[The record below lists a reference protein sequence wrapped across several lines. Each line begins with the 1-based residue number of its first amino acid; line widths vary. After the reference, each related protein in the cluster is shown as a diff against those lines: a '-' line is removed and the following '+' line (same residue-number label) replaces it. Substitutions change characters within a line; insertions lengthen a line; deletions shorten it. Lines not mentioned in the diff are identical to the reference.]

1 MSPFSG
7 MTLDQALRLSALSL
21 AAVSLAALALA
32 GELPPYLLLPS
43 AGCLAAGILRAAGW
57 GARWRKGKRGRESFS
72 KLTKAKMTPDPFFLR
87 GAWNV
92 VVVMAFI
99 GYTGEFFWFGA
110 GLLQSAVHFLVV
122 LVMNKVVTLEERKDF
137 PQLYA
142 LSLLTLLA
150 TAALTVE
157 LWYAAVAAAFMVA
170 AVWSLLLFHL
180 TNEGETNAIQPVSR
194 QEFWIINAVAVG
206 GLCLTVGLFF
216 LTPRLGAGLF
226 QQQQLD
232 VIRTSGFSDRVDL
245 GVIGAIKLDQTVVM
259 RVELPQL
266 NGPPPER
273 LYFRGAAYDRYNGT
287 SWSNSV
293 AHRYTI
299 GRNAEGMFAV
309 ERNAAMARA
318 AEGLRQDVLIEAL
331 DTPVLFG
338 APFVR
343 TIEGNFYLVQTDG
356 MDGVYLPAPPAAR
369 LHYTVYSSV
378 TPLVPEDRH
387 AAAYRYPQ
395 DIEQQ
400 YLQLPAE
407 TDRVQILAKTVT
419 RDAATVFERVTAI
432 QHHLR
437 TSYRYS
443 LDLGSTQAANPVEEF
458 LFVRQTGYCEH
469 YATAMVLM
477 LRSLGIPAR
486 LVTGFLHGEWNDF
499 GNYFTVRQRDAHAW
513 VEVYFPRSGWRTFD
527 PTPTAGVAAPVPIWS
542 EAVRLMDSVRLKWD
556 RLIIRYS
563 LRDQAMVV
571 QGVRA
576 RGGQVR
582 DWLTLAWNHVMT
594 GGRRYLGAMTDFIV
608 AGILLGLMIMVFLRV
623 RGRRAGRLPSR
634 MHGKS
639 RHAAALRMYARML
652 VLLEEHGFR
661 KAVGATPFE
670 FANQISRRSAVLGEV
685 VDPLTALYC
694 RLRFGH
700 DALSV
705 EDQNRA
711 EELLRRL
718 ARADG

>member
-1 MSPFSG
+1 
-7 MTLDQALRLSALSL
+7 MTLDRAVRLSAISL
-21 AAVSLAALALA
+21 AAVSLTALALA
-32 GELPPYLLLPS
+32 GELPLYLLLP
-43 AGCLAAGILRAAGW
+43 AGGCLAAGVMQATGW
-57 GARWRKGKRGRESFS
+57 GKRRRIFRLS
-72 KLTKAKMTPDPFFLR
+72 R
-87 GAWNV
+87 GTWNGLIV
-92 VVVMAFI
+92 LAFV
-99 GYTGEFFWFGA
+99 GYAGEFVWLGP
-110 GLLQSAVHFLVV
+110 GLLQAAVHFLVV
-122 LVMNKVVTLEERKDF
+122 LLMNKIVTLDERKDF

-142 LSLLTLLA
+142 LSLLAMLA

-170 AVWSLLLFHL
+170 TVWSLLLFHL
-180 TNEGETNAIQPVSR
+180 THEADENAVQPVSR
-194 QEFWIINAVAVG
+194 REFWIINVVAVG
-206 GLCLTVGLFF
+206 GIGLTVGLFF

-226 QQQQLD
+226 QKQQLD

-245 GVIGAIKLDQTVVM
+245 GVIGAVKLDQTVVM

-273 LYFRGAAYDRYNGT
+273 LYFRGAAFDRYNGT
-287 SWSNSV
+287 SWSNNV

-299 GRNAEGMFAV
+299 GRNADGMFAV
-309 ERNAAMARA
+309 ERHAGMARP

-343 TIEGNFYLVQTDG
+343 AIEGSFYLIQTDG
-356 MDGVYLPAPPAAR
+356 MDGLYLPNPPAAR

-378 TPLVPEDRH
+378 TPLVPEERH
-387 AAAYRYPQ
+387 AVVHDYPA
-395 DIEQQ
+395 DIVRQ

-407 TDRVQILAKTVT
+407 MDRVRMLARTIT
-419 RDAATVFERVTAI
+419 RDAATVLERVTTV

-437 TSYRYS
+437 TAYRYS

-458 LFVRQTGYCEH
+458 LFVRKTGYCEH

-499 GNYFTVRQRDAHAW
+499 GNYYTVRQRDAHAW

-542 EAVRLMDSVRLKWD
+542 EAVRLMDSLRLRWD
-556 RLIIRYS
+556 RFIIRYS

-576 RGGQVR
+576 RGGRVR
-582 DWLTLAWNHVMT
+582 EWLALAWTQVMA
-594 GGRRYLGAMTDFIV
+594 GGRRYLGTMIEFLV
-608 AGILLGLMIMVFLRV
+608 AGALLGLMIMVFLRV
-623 RGRRAGRLPSR
+623 RGRRAGRLSSR
-634 MHGKS
+634 PRDTA
-639 RHAAALRMYARML
+639 RHTAALRLYVRML
-652 VLLEEHGFR
+652 TLLEVRGFR
-661 KAVGATPFE
+661 KAVSATPFE
-670 FANQISRRSAVLGEV
+670 FANQIARRSAALGEV
-685 VDPLTALYC
+685 VAPLTALYC
-694 RLRFGH
+694 RIRFGH
-700 DALSV
+700 DALST
-705 EDQNRA
+705 EERNSA

-718 ARADG
+718 EVADRLTH